1 MIVTVRTQHKYN
13 NPVDRIFQLDLST
26 EATAETALAQVGLNF
41 QVMEDGALLEYQVV
55 GVFKDMEDGQ
65 YYALCRELILENNI

>member
-1 MIVTVRTQHKYN
+1 MIATVRTQHKYN

-26 EATAETALAQVGLNF
+26 EATAEIALAQVGLNF